1 LALVLHYLLS
11 ISRNKAASGNKGEE
25 MKYRSMFEKNTG
37 RKYILVGG
45 NRVYEDEQP
54 AEYKRMHCLWRKNIA
69 RKARDQTMR
78 DLGLT
83 KVRGSVSGKTYWE

>member
-1 LALVLHYLLS
+1 
-11 ISRNKAASGNKGEE
+11 

-54 AEYKRMHCLWRKNIA
+54 TEYKRLHCLWKKNIT
-69 RKARDQTMR
+69 RKMRDKTMR
-78 DLGLT
+78 DLGLI
-83 KVRGSVSGKTYWE
+83 KVRGVVSGKTYWE